1 VRATHQPIHEE
12 PLVPFFL
19 KLRGLWLGFD
29 RDGLEFIKS
38 GRLGFDLRVIFISL
52 RLPAFPFL
60 FLDVNL

>member
-29 RDGLEFIKS
+29 RDGFEFMES
-38 GRLGFDLRVIFISL
+38 GRLGCDLRVIFISL
-52 RLPAFPFL
+52 RLPVFLFL
-60 FLDVNL
+60 FLDANR